1 MKKMKKLVKA
11 VVVFGAL
18 LGLAACGK
26 GEETKSTSSDEELT
40 VWCWDANYNVSM
52 VNKAVERYNKNEGK
66 NLKVNIQDISSED
79 VNQKMQTILS
89 SGSTKGLPDIVLLQ
103 DADGQKFLSTYDG
116 AFADMSDSVKL
127 DDYYDFKKT
136 AVSYE
141 GKTYGLPFDT
151 GVTGLFYRTDLFEEA
166 GYTEEDLTDITWDQ
180 FIKIGEDVSKKTG
193 VNYYADQFYTETR
206 IEQIILQSANSWFN
220 DESGKPS
227 IKGNET
233 LASTLEVAKK
243 LKSSSN
249 VTNVNGWDSYL
260 KVTNNTETASII
272 NGCWFVDSIKQAEDQ
287 SGNWGLAT
295 IPRLDADG
303 ATNYSNTGGASWF
316 VLDGSNKKE
325 EAIEFLVSTFGEDT
339 EFQQQILTENGCVS
353 SAKAAAKGEAYQQ
366 EVAFFGNEKIYVKLT
381 DWLNKVPAVYETKET
396 PTIKD
401 TLKENLQTIL
411 DGSVPIE
418 KGLSE
423 IQSSVES
430 KIQ

>member
-1 MKKMKKLVKA
+1 MKKFKKLVKA

-18 LGLAACGK
+18 VGLTACGK
-26 GEETKSTSSDEELT
+26 SEESKSESSSDELT
-40 VWCWDANYNVSM
+40 VWCWDANYNVNM
-52 VNKAVERYNKNEGK
+52 VNKAVERYNKNEEE

-166 GYTEEDLTDITWDQ
+166 GYSEKDLTDITWDQ
-180 FIKIGEDVSKKTG
+180 FMKMGDAVSKKTG

-206 IEQIILQSANSWFN
+206 IEQILLQSANSWFN
-220 DESGKPS
+220 DESGKPMV
-227 IKGNET
+227 KGNGT
-233 LASTLEVAKK
+233 LAATLDIAKK
-243 LKSSSN
+243 LKASSN
-249 VTNVNGWDSYL
+249 VTDVNGWDSYL
-260 KVTNNTETASII
+260 KVTNNTETASIV

-287 SGNWGLAT
+287 SGKWGLAT
-295 IPRLDADG
+295 IPRLDVEG

-316 VLDGSNKKE
+316 VMDSSGKKE
-325 EAIEFLVSTFGEDT
+325 EAIKFLVSTFGEDT
-339 EFQQQILTENGCVS
+339 EFQQQILTENGCIS
-353 SAKAAAKGEAYQQ
+353 SAKEAAKGEAYQQ
-366 EVAFFGNEKIYVKLT
+366 EVEFFGNEKIYVKLT
-381 DWLNKVPAVYETKET
+381 DWLNKIPAVYQTKET

-411 DGSVPIE
+411 DGTVPID
-418 KGLSE
+418 KGLDE
-423 IQSSVES
+423 IQASVES